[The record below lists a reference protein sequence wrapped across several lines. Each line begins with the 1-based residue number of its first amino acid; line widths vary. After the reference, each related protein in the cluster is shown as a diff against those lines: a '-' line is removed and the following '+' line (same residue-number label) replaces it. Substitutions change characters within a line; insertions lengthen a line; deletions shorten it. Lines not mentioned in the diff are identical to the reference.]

1 MAQFGQFSLAL
12 ALVLAM
18 YSIVTSLVG
27 IRAKND
33 RLIAS
38 GRNAALGVSACLT
51 TAMAAL
57 TYLFMVSDF
66 SIDYIVSNSNRDLP
80 AFYKLSAIW
89 GGQEGSL
96 LFWVWVL
103 GMYSAIVL
111 IQNRR
116 KHLAMMP
123 YVTAVLM
130 FSALFF
136 TAMDLFIAN
145 PFNELVTVQPDGTQI
160 SFTAA
165 DGRGLNPLLQYVLM
179 VIHPPILYIGF
190 VGFAVPFAF
199 AIAAMAS
206 KQLGDTWIRTTRR
219 WTMVAW
225 FFLGTGILLGG

>member
-1 MAQFGQFSLAL
+1 MAQFGQFSFAL
-12 ALVLAM
+12 ALVLAI
-18 YSIVTSLVG
+18 YSVVTSLAG
-27 IRAKND
+27 IRGKND

-51 TAMAAL
+51 TAMFSLA
-57 TYLFMVSDF
+57 YLFLVSDF
-66 SIDYIVSNSNRDLP
+66 SIEYIAANSNRDLP
-80 AFYKLSAIW
+80 VFYKISAIW

-103 GMYSAIVL
+103 GIYSALVL

-130 FSALFF
+130 GSALFF
-136 TAMDLFIAN
+136 TAMDLFLAN
-145 PFNELVTVQPDGTQI
+145 PFNELVKIQADGTMI
-160 SFTAA
+160 GFTAA

-179 VIHPPILYIGF
+179 VIHPPILYMGF
-190 VGFAVPFAF
+190 VGFSIPFAF

-206 KQLGDTWIRTTRR
+206 RQLGDTWIRTT
-219 WTMVAW
+219 
-225 FFLGTGILLGG
+225 